1 MTLSLGPELEQF
13 IEEKVR
19 SGQYASREDVVRA
32 GLTTLMQHDRLEQ
45 LPLDELEVMFPGF
58 RSKITEGVAEARA
71 GKLSDGDAFFDEL
84 DRQDPESLVR
94 RIR

>member
-32 GLTTLMQHDRLEQ
+32 GLATLMQHDRLEQ
-45 LPLDELEVMFPGF
+45 RPLDELEAIFPGF
-58 RSKITEGVAEARA
+58 RDKIAEGLADARA
-71 GKLSDGDAFFDEL
+71 GRLSDGDAFFDEL
-84 DRQDPESLVR
+84 EREDQQNNE
-94 RIR
+94 